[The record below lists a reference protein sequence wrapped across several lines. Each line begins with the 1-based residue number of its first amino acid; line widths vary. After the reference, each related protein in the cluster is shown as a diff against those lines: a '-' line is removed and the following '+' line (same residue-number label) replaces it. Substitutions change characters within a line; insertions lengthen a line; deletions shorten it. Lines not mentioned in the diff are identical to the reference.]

1 MCCFH
6 TPDRRQS
13 ETLILST
20 NVGQNSLK
28 TEFSIVGR
36 QIAIENTVSSD
47 FDPRSSIVK
56 SVFDCNLSGV
66 FHSNGISNSNQVK

>member
-6 TPDRRQS
+6 RPDRRQS
-13 ETLILST
+13 ETLILSM
-20 NVGQNSLK
+20 NVDRSSLK

-36 QIAIENTVSSD
+36 QMTIENTVSSD

-56 SVFDCNLSGV
+56 GVFDCNLSGV
-66 FHSNGISNSNQVK
+66 IQSNEISHSNQVK